1 MTPMLRP
8 FKRTD
13 HRKWP
18 FLDMCLTMFHRQQ
31 QPLHPV
37 RAQDGLTTLVVNMA
51 AKEAFLEI
59 NLHHVQ

>member
-1 MTPMLRP
+1 
-8 FKRTD
+8 
-13 HRKWP
+13 
-18 FLDMCLTMFHRQQ
+18 MFHRQQ